1 MATDQLPGLHED
13 DHGIIPHPG
22 GTLYDIETTLLALT
36 EVDPQD
42 LDPQLRA
49 EYERDLQEAIRKAP
63 EKRERVAMKL
73 FDLGQRAV
81 VKRAAAL
88 AHKQKAQDLEASAQ
102 RFERDAD
109 RLKEYVL
116 AVMRELPKPA
126 KGVRTLEGTSATFK
140 AKGVPASLAVDDEAA
155 VPLEYKNTTV
165 TIPTADWF
173 ALMDDECSIEN
184 LGEFWRDVSK
194 LLKPIHSTDNARVK
208 GALSAGENVPG
219 AHLITDKLRL
229 CVE

>member
-1 MATDQLPGLHED
+1 MATDQLPGLQED

-88 AHKQKAQDLEASAQ
+88 AHKQKAQDLEDSAK

-116 AVMRELPKPA
+116 SVMREMPKPA

-140 AKGVPASLAVDDEAA
+140 AKGVAASLVVDDEAA
-155 VPLEYKNTTV
+155 VPIGYKTV
-165 TIPTADWF
+165 TVKMSAEDWKILLGDAVWTREPPTYSADNGRIK
-173 ALMDDECSIEN
+173 A
-184 LGEFWRDVSK
+184 
-194 LLKPIHSTDNARVK
+194 
-208 GALSAGENVPG
+208 ALSAGENVPG

-229 CVE
+229 EVS